1 MTLTRSRS
9 VFAMAAAGL
18 LWGSG
23 SSVAIPQ
30 GQSSPPTVSADRS
43 GTLADISPGNA
54 IVTFANGMLTV
65 QARSARLSDVLRTAC
80 GLIGADFSAP
90 ADADELISRN
100 LGPAPA
106 A

>member
-23 SSVAIPQ
+23 SSVAIAQ

-43 GTLADISPGNA
+43 GTLADISSGNA
-54 IVTFANGMLTV
+54 IVTF
-65 QARSARLSDVLRTAC
+65 RERH
-80 GLIGADFSAP
+80 ADRPSPERAAERCFCAP
-90 ADADELISRN
+90 HA
-100 LGPAPA
+100 G
-106 A
+106 